1 MRQNGLKSWAVAAV
15 ALAAAT
21 ATLANPALVERRL
34 SEQYPAT
41 KITSV
46 RDTPVK
52 GIYEVVMGRNI
63 AYTDETG
70 RFMIFG
76 HLYDM
81 KEQVDLTAQRQE
93 EINRIDPSVLTL
105 TDAIKVVKGNGS
117 RVLYVFSDPNCPY
130 CKRLE
135 AELAKLDDVT
145 IYTFLYPV
153 LGKDSEQKSRTIW
166 CAKDRAKAWSDF
178 MEGGKLPAAPSAECS
193 DPLQRNIRLGRELGI
208 NGTPTIILGNGSI
221 VTGLVP
227 VAELQRRLADSTPQ
241 RVSAAK
247 GGGR

>member
-1 MRQNGLKSWAVAAV
+1 MRQSGLKSWAVAAV

-241 RVSAAK
+241 RASAAK
-247 GGGR
+247 GGRP

>member
-135 AELAKLDDVT
+135 AELAKFDDVT

-247 GGGR
+247 GGRP

>member
-1 MRQNGLKSWAVAAV
+1 MRQNGLKSWVVAAV

-247 GGGR
+247 GGRP

>member
-1 MRQNGLKSWAVAAV
+1 MRQSGLKSWAVAAV

-52 GIYEVVMGRNI
+52 SIYEVVMGRNI

-241 RVSAAK
+241 RASAAK
-247 GGGR
+247 GGRP

>member
-247 GGGR
+247 GGRP

>member
-1 MRQNGLKSWAVAAV
+1 MSKNAVKRWLVSAV

-34 SEQYPAT
+34 GEQYPAT

-46 RDTPVK
+46 RETPVK

-81 KEQVDLTAQRQE
+81 KEQVDLTAQRQD
-93 EINRIDPSVLTL
+93 EINRIDPSILSL
-105 TDAIKVVKGNGS
+105 GDAIKVVKGKGS

-153 LGKDSEQKSRTIW
+153 LGKDSEQKSRAIW

-193 DPLQRNIRLGRELGI
+193 DPVQRNIQLGRELGI
-208 NGTPTIILGNGSI
+208 NGTPTIVFGNGAI
-221 VTGLVP
+221 AAGLLP
-227 VAELQRRLADSTPQ
+227 AAELQRRLSDSAAQ